1 MKIVRPI
8 CCGMDVHKNI
18 IVATIGIT
26 NKKTRITEYI
36 QETFSTL
43 NPDLLNLKQWLIN
56 HKCFDACMESTGK
69 YWIPIFNILEDEIN
83 IYLTHPKY
91 VKAIKGKRLTRK
103 IQNGSVIYLNMI

>member
-1 MKIVRPI
+1 
-8 CCGMDVHKNI
+8 MDVHKNI

-43 NPDLLNLKQWLIN
+43 NSDLLNLKQWLIN

-69 YWIPIFNILEDEIN
+69 YWIPVFNILEDEIN

-91 VKAIKGKRLTRK
+91 VKAIKGKKTDKKDSKWICDLFK
-103 IQNGSVIYLNMI
+103 HDLI

>member
-56 HKCFDACMESTGK
+56 HRYRISAD
-69 YWIPIFNILEDEIN
+69 IFPFLLSN
-83 IYLTHPKY
+83 T
-91 VKAIKGKRLTRK
+91 T
-103 IQNGSVIYLNMI
+103 

>member
-43 NPDLLNLKQWLIN
+43 NPDCSYNDILVNIHATADWSTIFIKKSLLSLKEEKW
-56 HKCFDACMESTGK
+56 H
-69 YWIPIFNILEDEIN
+69 
-83 IYLTHPKY
+83 
-91 VKAIKGKRLTRK
+91 
-103 IQNGSVIYLNMI
+103 

>member
-18 IVATIGIT
+18 IVASIGIT

-69 YWIPIFNILEDEIN
+69 YQIPIYNVLGKDYNIVFA
-83 IYLTHPKY
+83 YPTY
-91 VKAIKGKRLTRK
+91 VKAIREK
-103 IQNGSVIYLNMI
+103 